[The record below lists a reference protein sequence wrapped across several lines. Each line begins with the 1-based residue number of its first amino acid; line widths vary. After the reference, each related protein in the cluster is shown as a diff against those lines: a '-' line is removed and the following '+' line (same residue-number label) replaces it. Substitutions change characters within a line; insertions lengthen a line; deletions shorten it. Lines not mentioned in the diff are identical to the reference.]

1 MSGQD
6 KPTSPTTTNSS
17 TSLTSSTTNTLT
29 SAINSTT
36 SALTSTFSS
45 LSSVL
50 PLTTSQQNTQQQQQQ
65 QAQQQPQ
72 QSQQPS
78 STKARRTTISSQTS
92 IQSEIDKQSFT
103 SDSTGNKSQNVS
115 KLTEEMFSK
124 VGEYLKGELLA
135 TTEDYKLLETM
146 NKVTRDRYKEMSGMA
161 QNLVVEMAKLQRIYT
176 DFEPYVQ
183 QIDEI
188 CDQVDFL
195 EKVAIE
201 LDDYSKELETR
212 LKKLT

>member
-6 KPTSPTTTNSS
+6 KTSNSS
-17 TSLTSSTTNTLT
+17 TTSLTSSTANTLT
-29 SAINSTT
+29 SAFNSTT
-36 SALTSTFSS
+36 SAFTSTISS

-50 PLTTSQQNTQQQQQQ
+50 PTSTFTSSQPNTQL
-65 QAQQQPQ
+65 
-72 QSQQPS
+72 QSQQRQESPS
-78 STKARRTTISSQTS
+78 SSTRARKSTIPSAH
-92 IQSEIDKQSFT
+92 SEIRRQSSFT
-103 SDSTGNKSQNVS
+103 SDSSGNKPSHNVN

-124 VGEYLKGELLA
+124 VA

-161 QNLVVEMAKLQRIYT
+161 QNLVVEMSKLQRIYS

-188 CDQVDFL
+188 CEQVDFL
-195 EKVAIE
+195 EKVSVE
-201 LDDYSKELETR
+201 LDEYSKELESR
-212 LKKLT
+212 LKKLK

>member
-6 KPTSPTTTNSS
+6 KTSNSS
-17 TSLTSSTTNTLT
+17 TTSLTSSTANTLT
-29 SAINSTT
+29 SAFNSTT
-36 SALTSTFSS
+36 SAFTSTISS

-50 PLTTSQQNTQQQQQQ
+50 PTSTFTSSQPNTQL
-65 QAQQQPQ
+65 
-72 QSQQPS
+72 QSQQRQESPS
-78 STKARRTTISSQTS
+78 SSTRARKSTIPSAH
-92 IQSEIDKQSFT
+92 SEIRRKSSFT
-103 SDSTGNKSQNVS
+103 SDSSGNKPSHNVN

-124 VGEYLKGELLA
+124 VGEYLKGEILA

-161 QNLVVEMAKLQRIYT
+161 QNLVVEMSKLQRIYS

-188 CDQVDFL
+188 CEQVDFL
-195 EKVAIE
+195 EKVSVE
-201 LDDYSKELETR
+201 LDEYSKELESR
-212 LKKLT
+212 LKKLK

>member
-6 KPTSPTTTNSS
+6 KSTSSTTNSS
-17 TSLTSSTTNTLT
+17 TNLTSSTANTLT

-50 PLTTSQQNTQQQQQQ
+50 PLTTSQQNTQQQL
-65 QAQQQPQ
+65 QQQPQ
-72 QSQQPS
+72 QSS
-78 STKARRTTISSQTS
+78 STKARRTTVSSQTS
-92 IQSEIDKQSFT
+92 ANSEIEKPSA
-103 SDSTGNKSQNVS
+103 SDGTGNKSQNVS

-124 VGEYLKGELLA
+124 VGEYLKGEVLA

-161 QNLVVEMAKLQRIYT
+161 QNLVVEMAKLQKIYS

-195 EKVAIE
+195 EKVALE
-201 LDDYSKELETR
+201 LDEYSKDLESR
-212 LKKLT
+212 LKKITK